1 MPEIIIWRWTLSS
14 NFKLTAAVWNKP
26 IYYNVIGYIITI
38 IVSWWHILLDNYSWN
53 IWELFCSYHRF
64 WILKNPIVFTIIKYT
79 HCSISMTLA
88 LSRLVSK
95 RPTLDEWQKL
105 GSFSILLNK
114 RFSTNLIFLCIFP
127 YNSTVHTSCKTL

>member
-38 IVSWWHILLDNYSWN
+38 IVSWWQILLDNHSWN

-64 WILKNPIVFTIIKYT
+64 RILKNPIVFTVIKYT
-79 HCSISMTLA
+79 HCSVSMTLA